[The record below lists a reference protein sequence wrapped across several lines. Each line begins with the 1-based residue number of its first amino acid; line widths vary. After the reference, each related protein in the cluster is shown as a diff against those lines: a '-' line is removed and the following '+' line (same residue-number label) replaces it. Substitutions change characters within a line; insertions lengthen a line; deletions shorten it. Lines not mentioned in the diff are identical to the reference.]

1 MARRALTASL
11 ILAPFAVALAMQ
23 GCTQDFSTF
32 DPTGSGGGDATTST
46 STSPTTTTGTSPT
59 TTTGPG
65 GGEGGS
71 TTTSSGGGGGSPPT
85 DCEVPA
91 DCDDDNPCTDDVC
104 NGGVCE
110 RTPVE
115 DGPLGEDDE
124 TDCVD
129 RTCEGGEVV
138 ETADDA
144 EDPPDT
150 SAPCDITICE
160 EGAPTQVLADAG
172 TSCGNPPLE
181 CDGEGVCAGCDGSP
195 ANECGD
201 ATECS
206 DPTCNVGDG
215 TCDPGFTADDP
226 ADPTDGDCKA
236 LDCPGDQAEADV
248 VNDDADLPTDLPC
261 SDRGCNAGMVT
272 EPIRGE
278 GMACLAGEVGV
289 CDGVGRAA
297 ANCKTCR
304 DTAAAGATDAGCSA
318 ATPNCDEAAGGGE
331 GACVEC
337 LGDGDCGDGETCDP
351 ATDTCVA
358 TCVTSGDCTAQVCD
372 PDTDT
377 CEDCASNGG
386 DGADLGCDAADGLNP
401 VCNEGTR
408 TCGACAG
415 AGDCVGNPRGDDCRS
430 FAGLGMQCG
439 CQNAANDCEAG
450 ESCMD
455 NVCMP

>member
-11 ILAPFAVALAMQ
+11 VLAPFAVALAMQ

-32 DPTGSGGGDATTST
+32 DPTGTGGGDPTTST
-46 STSPTTTTGTSPT
+46 ASSPTTTTGSTPNT

-65 GGEGGS
+65 GGEGGA
-71 TTTSSGGGGGSPPT
+71 TTVTSGGGGGSPPT
-85 DCEVPA
+85 DCQEPI
-91 DCDDDNPCTDDVC
+91 DCDDDNDCTVDTCDDGLCV
-104 NGGVCE
+104 

-124 TDCVD
+124 TDCID
-129 RTCEGGEVV
+129 LACEAGEEVQ
-138 ETADDA
+138 TADDT

-150 SAPCDITICE
+150 SAPCDVSICE
-160 EGAPTQVLADAG
+160 GGVPTQVLAEAG

-181 CDGEGVCAGCDGSP
+181 CDGAGVCAGCDGSP
-195 ANECGD
+195 ANECGSP
-201 ATECS
+201 TECS
-206 DPTCNVGDG
+206 DPTCNVDDG

-248 VNDDADLPTDLPC
+248 VNDDTDLPGDLPC
-261 SDRGCNAGMVT
+261 SDRGCNAGQITTPV
-272 EPIRGE
+272 RAE
-278 GMACLAGEVGV
+278 GMACIGEAGV
-289 CDGVGRAA
+289 CDGVGTAS

-304 DTAAAGATDAGCSA
+304 DTMAAGATDAGCSA
-318 ATPNCDEAAGGGE
+318 DTPNCDETAGGGE

-337 LGDGDCGDGETCDP
+337 ILDADCGDGETCDP

-358 TCVTSGDCTAQVCD
+358 TCVTSDDCTAQVCD

-386 DGADLGCDAADGLNP
+386 NGADLGCDPADGLNP
-401 VCNEGTR
+401 VCNEATR
-408 TCGACAG
+408 VCGQCVA
-415 AGDCVGNPRGDDCRS
+415 AGDCSDNPRGTSCR
-430 FAGLGMQCG
+430 ANGQCG
-439 CQNAANDCEAG
+439 CQNGNDCDHPEAAG
-450 ESCMD
+450 PTCTA
-455 NVCMP
+455 NVCVP